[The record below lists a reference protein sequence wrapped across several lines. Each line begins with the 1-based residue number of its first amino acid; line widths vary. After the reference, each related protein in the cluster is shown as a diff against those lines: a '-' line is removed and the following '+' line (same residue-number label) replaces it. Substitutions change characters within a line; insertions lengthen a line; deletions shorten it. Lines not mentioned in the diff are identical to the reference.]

1 MNLAEVLVS
10 VLILGWSSQVAL
22 QGWLRV
28 VDLQRHAELSQ
39 QALQSSDRVLLAAR
53 RLLSGTASRVDQSVD
68 VSCRLALREAPDLVG
83 AELVEAER
91 AEGVA
96 GQPIAPE
103 LLPSWHAA
111 TELDGLWLQLLVR
124 SGNAGQRPL
133 QRRVLFTAAGL
144 GRCQEGLE

>member
-1 MNLAEVLVS
+1 MEPA
-10 VLILGWSSQVAL
+10 
-22 QGWLRV
+22 
-28 VDLQRHAELSQ
+28 
-39 QALQSSDRVLLAAR
+39 
-53 RLLSGTASRVDQSVD
+53 
-68 VSCRLALREAPDLVG
+68 DLVG
-83 AELVEAER
+83 ADLVEVER

-111 TELDGLWLQLLVR
+111 SELDGLWLQLLVR

-144 GRCQEGLE
+144 GLCQEAWE